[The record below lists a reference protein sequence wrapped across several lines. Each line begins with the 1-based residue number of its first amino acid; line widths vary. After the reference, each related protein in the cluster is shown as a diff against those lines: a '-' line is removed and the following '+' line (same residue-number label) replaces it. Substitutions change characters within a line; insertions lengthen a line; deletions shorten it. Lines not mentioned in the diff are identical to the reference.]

1 MFFWFVFKLGRER
14 EREREAEEKVLAA
27 CLIGPFDKYEMHY
40 LMCDAKEL
48 PFKKDKI
55 EFFFN
60 LLKIKLAKIL
70 QDLAESE
77 PKACPKHQR
86 ERRTDI
92 S

>member
-1 MFFWFVFKLGRER
+1 M
-14 EREREAEEKVLAA
+14 LAA

-55 EFFFN
+55 EKFFN

-70 QDLAESE
+70 QELAKSE